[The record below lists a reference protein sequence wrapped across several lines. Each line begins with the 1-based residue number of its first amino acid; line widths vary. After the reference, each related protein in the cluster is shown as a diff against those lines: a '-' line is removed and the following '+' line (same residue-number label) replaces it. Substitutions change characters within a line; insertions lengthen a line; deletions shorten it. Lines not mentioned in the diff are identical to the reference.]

1 MKYGVE
7 VLDSVELDEMTQKE
21 IELVAS
27 ELETEFQRNLQ
38 SMLREIVVKEMG
50 EVKSTMQTFEGKLVE
65 LEERLLA
72 AHQDRIAEVI
82 TRQQDDRKAAE
93 DNLAEFEKRLLAEHR
108 KQIAEVLAKQQND
121 RKVFEGKLTEVEDRL
136 FTEQGKQIAEVLAKQ
151 QDDRKVVEDKLTE
164 VEDRLIAEHR
174 MQMDKVEEK
183 LVRIQHVLLG
193 LVVITLLAAITG
205 IFL

>member
-1 MKYGVE
+1 MKYNLE

-27 ELETEFQRNLQ
+27 ELESEFQRNLQ
-38 SMLREIVVKEMG
+38 STLREIVVKEMD
-50 EVKSTMQTFEGKLVE
+50 EVKSIMQTFEGKFVE

-93 DNLAEFEKRLLAEHR
+93 DNLAEFEKRLLTEHR
-108 KQIAEVLAKQQND
+108 KQIAEVLAKQQD
-121 RKVFEGKLTEVEDRL
+121 S
-136 FTEQGKQIAEVLAKQ
+136 
-151 QDDRKVVEDKLTE
+151 RKVVEDKLAEVEKRLLAAHQDRIAEVLTKQQDVRKATEDKLTE
-164 VEDRLIAEHR
+164 VENRLIAEHR
-174 MQMDKVEEK
+174 MQMDKVEKK
-183 LVRIQHVLLG
+183 LVRTQYILLG
-193 LVVITLLAAITG
+193 LVGITLLAAITG